1 LKKKRD
7 GAALKNILD
16 GIGFGFLGCWAVIA
30 TLVITVIGLGY
41 WAVEKERQLGTI
53 KTEKDGVTEE
63 GAQAKS
69 LAAKLGQVAEI
80 LESKLDNAEREIQRL
95 NDAAAGA
102 EAKAR
107 EYENQI
113 ASLRQGRA
121 SCKEFFDGW
130 GIEASPPSIV
140 KLFGIAREAT
150 AARDC
155 INKGDAATACKH
167 WEGLLVQIKKIGSP
181 VSESEIEIEKLMR
194 QHNCKKF

>member
-1 LKKKRD
+1 
-7 GAALKNILD
+7 LKNIL
-16 GIGFGFLGCWAVIA
+16 GRIGFGFVGWAVIA

-41 WAVEKERQLGTI
+41 WAVEKERQLSTI
-53 KTEKDGVTEE
+53 KTEKDGASEE

-80 LESKLDNAEREIQRL
+80 LEAKLDNAEREIQRL
-95 NDAAAGA
+95 SDAAAGA

-107 EYENQI
+107 EYENEI

-121 SCKEFFDGW
+121 SCEEFFDGW
-130 GIEASPPSIV
+130 GVEASPSSIV

-150 AARDC
+150 AATDC

-181 VSESEIEIEKLMR
+181 VSESQTEIEKLIR

>member
-1 LKKKRD
+1 A
-7 GAALKNILD
+7 GAVLKNILE
-16 GIGFGFLGCWAVIA
+16 GIGFGFLGRAVIA

-69 LAAKLGQVAEI
+69 LATKLGRVAEI

-95 NDAAAGA
+95 NDAIAGA

-121 SCKEFFDGW
+121 SCEEFFDGW
-130 GIEASPPSIV
+130 DVEASPPSIV

-150 AARDC
+150 AATDC
-155 INKGDAATACKH
+155 INKGDAATACRH

-181 VSESEIEIEKLMR
+181 VSESRVEIEKLMR

>member
-1 LKKKRD
+1 MSV
-7 GAALKNILD
+7 LKNILER
-16 GIGFGFLGCWAVIA
+16 IGFGFLGWTVIA

-41 WAVEKERQLGTI
+41 WAVEKERQLSTI
-53 KTEKDGVTEE
+53 KTEKDGVTKE

-69 LAAKLGQVAEI
+69 QAAKLGQVAET

-113 ASLRQGRA
+113 AALRQGRA
-121 SCKEFFDGW
+121 SCEEFFDGW
-130 GIEASPPSIV
+130 GPEASPPSIV

-150 AARDC
+150 AATDC
-155 INKGDAATACKH
+155 ISKGDAATACRH

-181 VSESEIEIEKLMR
+181 ISESQIEIEKLMR

>member
-1 LKKKRD
+1 M
-7 GAALKNILD
+7 KNILE
-16 GIGFGFLGCWAVIA
+16 GIGFGFMGWAVIA
-30 TLVITVIGLGY
+30 TLVITFTGLGY
-41 WAVEKERQLGTI
+41 WAVERERQLSTL
-53 KTEKDGVTEE
+53 KTEKDGATEE

-69 LAAKLGQVAEI
+69 QAAKLGQVAET
-80 LESKLDNAEREIQRL
+80 LELKLDNAEREIQRL

-121 SCKEFFDGW
+121 SCEEFFDGW
-130 GIEASPPSIV
+130 GVEVSPSSIV

-150 AARDC
+150 AATDC
-155 INKGDAATACKH
+155 INKGDAATACRH
-167 WEGLLVQIKKIGSP
+167 WEGLLVQINKIGSP
-181 VSESEIEIEKLMR
+181 VSESQIEIEKLMR

>member
-1 LKKKRD
+1 VHRQV
-7 GAALKNILD
+7 GRS
-16 GIGFGFLGCWAVIA
+16 GFTPEAPIYIFAPNPDEAV
-30 TLVITVIGLGY
+30 VM
-41 WAVEKERQLGTI
+41 
-53 KTEKDGVTEE
+53 
-63 GAQAKS
+63 
-69 LAAKLGQVAEI
+69 
-80 LESKLDNAEREIQRL
+80 
-95 NDAAAGA
+95 
-102 EAKAR
+102 AR
-107 EYENQI
+107 
-113 ASLRQGRA
+113 
-121 SCKEFFDGW
+121 

>member
-1 LKKKRD
+1 
-7 GAALKNILD
+7 LKNVLE
-16 GIGFGFLGCWAVIA
+16 GIGFGFLGRAVIA

-41 WAVEKERQLGTI
+41 WAVEKERELSTI
-53 KTEKDGVTEE
+53 KEKDGVTEE
-63 GAQAKS
+63 GAQ
-69 LAAKLGQVAEI
+69 AAKLGQVAEI

-121 SCKEFFDGW
+121 SCEEFFDGW
-130 GIEASPPSIV
+130 GVEASPPSIV

-150 AARDC
+150 AATDC
-155 INKGDAATACKH
+155 INKGDAATACRH

-181 VSESEIEIEKLMR
+181 VSDSQSEIEKLIR
-194 QHNCKKF
+194 EHNCKNF

>member
-1 LKKKRD
+1 M
-7 GAALKNILD
+7 KNILE
-16 GIGFGFLGCWAVIA
+16 GIGFGFLGWAVIA
-30 TLVITVIGLGY
+30 TLVITFTGLGY
-41 WAVEKERQLGTI
+41 WAVEKERQLSTI
-53 KTEKDGVTEE
+53 KTETDGVTEE

-69 LAAKLGQVAEI
+69 LASKVGQVAEI

-121 SCKEFFDGW
+121 SCEEFFDGW
-130 GIEASPPSIV
+130 GVEASPPSVV

-150 AARDC
+150 AATDC
-155 INKGDAATACKH
+155 ISKGDAATACRH

-181 VSESEIEIEKLMR
+181 VSESQIEIEKLMG